1 MTASEKFDRYWFEPA
16 RVRDLAYLRIAIVFV
31 LLADAL
37 WPGTLDHQLRLAQ
50 LPSEW
55 FVSIPVLKLLMLP
68 FGWGARPSA
77 EVIVV
82 AWIVCGVAG
91 FAALVGAYTR
101 WSLAIFAT
109 ATTLLLAHF
118 YSYGTMRHPQA
129 AATIVLWMLILT
141 PSGRALSVDAMRAR
155 VSESRVRGRFTPMD
169 AEEMSRDARWP
180 IRVVQWLLVLV
191 YLSAALA
198 KITLGKAA
206 WLNGYTM
213 SYYLLVDGIG
223 HAIPLSVALAHVHWV
238 GIAAAALALTFE
250 LTFIVCVLFPRATPA
265 YLATGGALHTGIWL
279 LMRAPFFQFVAL
291 YAAFAE
297 PLREERRRWV
307 ALRAGDARVMP
318 ARVWTLVYDGY
329 CPLCIRTMTQLDV
342 LDGARRLRYVDLER
356 ETARAQELLPGVALE
371 AMREEMAVVSP
382 EGRVLRGFFAFRE
395 VSRRLPILWPLV
407 PFMFAP
413 GAAWVGTRVYAWV
426 AKHRAGGCA
435 TETRARCMGRTVRG
449 RERFGRTRRLI
460 SGAARLNLEGCR
472 SSSCWGRVWRRLEG
486 WET

>member
-1 MTASEKFDRYWFEPA
+1 VSLRERLDRYWFEPA

-37 WPGTLDHQLRLAQ
+37 WPGTLGHQLRLAQ

-55 FVSIPVLKLLMLP
+55 FTAIPALKVLMLP
-68 FGWGARPSA
+68 FGWGARPTA
-77 EVIVV
+77 LTIVA

-109 ATTLLLAHF
+109 ASTLLLAHF

-141 PSGRALSVDAMRAR
+141 PCGRALSVDAMRRR
-155 VSESRVRGRFTPMD
+155 VAESERRGRFVPAD
-169 AEEMSRDARWP
+169 EEEMSRHARWP
-180 IRVVQWLLVLV
+180 LRTVQWLLVIV
-191 YLSAALA
+191 YLSAALS
-198 KITLGKAA
+198 KITLGKTA

-223 HAIPLSVALAHVHWV
+223 HGIPMSVALAHVHWI

-250 LTFIVCVLFPRATPA
+250 LTFVICVLFPRATPA
-265 YLATGGALHTGIWL
+265 YLAAGGALHTGIWL

-297 PLREERRRWV
+297 PLREQRRRRSS
-307 ALRAGDARVMP
+307 ARAGIGRGA
-318 ARVWTLVYDGY
+318 AERVWTLVYDGY

-342 LDGARRLRYVDLER
+342 IDGARRLRYVDLER
-356 ETARAQELLPGVALE
+356 ESERAQELLPGASLE
-371 AMREEMAVVSP
+371 AMRDEMAVVKP

-395 VSRRLPILWPLV
+395 VSRRLPALWMLV
-407 PFMFAP
+407 PLMFAP
-413 GAAWVGTRVYAWV
+413 GAQWAGTRLYAWV
-426 AKHRAGGCA
+426 ARN
-435 TETRARCMGRTVRG
+435 RARRLCDGDSCAVHGARGVGRAQT
-449 RERFGRTRRLI
+449 
-460 SGAARLNLEGCR
+460 A
-472 SSSCWGRVWRRLEG
+472 
-486 WET
+486 

>member
-1 MTASEKFDRYWFEPA
+1 VADERVGTKVSLRERLDRYWFEPA

-37 WPGTLDHQLRLAQ
+37 WPGTLGHQLRLAR

-55 FVSIPVLKLLMLP
+55 FASIPTLKLVMLP

-77 EVIVV
+77 ALIIA

-91 FAALVGAYTR
+91 FAALIGAYTR

-109 ATTLLLAHF
+109 ACTLLLAHF

-155 VSESRVRGRFTPMD
+155 LVESRARERFVPLD
-169 AEEMSRDARWP
+169 EEERSRDARWP
-180 IRVVQWLLVLV
+180 IRLVQWLLVVV
-191 YLSAALA
+191 YLSAALS
-198 KITLGKAA
+198 KISMGRAA

-223 HAIPLSVALAHVHWV
+223 HSIPLSVALAHVHWV
-238 GIAAAALALTFE
+238 GVAAASLALTFE
-250 LTFIVCVLFPRATPA
+250 LAFIVCVLFPRVTPA
-265 YLATGGALHTGIWL
+265 YLAAGGALHTGIWL

-297 PLREERRRWV
+297 QIRERRRARIV
-307 ALRAGDARVMP
+307 AERG
-318 ARVWTLVYDGY
+318 WTLVYDGY

-356 ETARAQELLPGVALE
+356 ETARARELLPGISLE
-371 AMREEMAVVSP
+371 NMREEMAVVTP
-382 EGRVLRGFFAFRE
+382 DGRVLRGFFAFRE
-395 VSRRLPILWPLV
+395 VSRVLPVLWPLV

-413 GAAWVGTRVYAWV
+413 GATWVGTRVYAWV
-426 AKHRAGGCA
+426 AAN
-435 TETRARCMGRTVRG
+435 RARRLCEGDACRVHGLHGEGQGGIGTPAAID
-449 RERFGRTRRLI
+449 FG
-460 SGAARLNLEGCR
+460 
-472 SSSCWGRVWRRLEG
+472 SSAS
-486 WET
+486 